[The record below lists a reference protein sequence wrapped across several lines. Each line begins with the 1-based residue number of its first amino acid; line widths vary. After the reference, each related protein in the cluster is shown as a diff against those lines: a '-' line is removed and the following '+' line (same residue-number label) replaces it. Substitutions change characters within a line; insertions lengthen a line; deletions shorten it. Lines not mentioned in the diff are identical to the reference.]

1 MIHNNNQESYDA
13 VSPLTDETGFSF
25 DASNFDFSA
34 LEDLWMMNAE
44 VKEEKA
50 QNVPDSTLDLD
61 GMPSWLSE
69 TCQPRI
75 LDDQNILNATAVV
88 GSEQF
93 SPAPSECSS
102 TSNSHFFSED
112 EQLSPN
118 EMKFTEKE
126 LRELSVKD
134 INRLLKERGLSND
147 EIARVKHRRRT
158 LKNRRYAQHSRL
170 RRIESKNNLEEE
182 KKSLL
187 KELGQLQ
194 KQVTSVER
202 ERDMYKDKYVKL
214 LTQVSKMPG
223 KLIKISPLPN

>member
-1 MIHNNNQESYDA
+1 
-13 VSPLTDETGFSF
+13 
-25 DASNFDFSA
+25 
-34 LEDLWMMNAE
+34 MNAE
-44 VKEEKA
+44 EKEEKA
-50 QNVPDSTLDLD
+50 QHVPDLTLDLN
-61 GMPSWLSE
+61 GMPAWLSE

-75 LDDQNILNATAVV
+75 FDDQNILNTTAVV
-88 GSEQF
+88 ASEEF

-134 INRLLKERGLSND
+134 INRLLKERGLSKD
-147 EIARVKHRRRT
+147 EITRVKHRRRT

-170 RRIESKNNLEEE
+170 RRIETKNNLEVE
-182 KKSLL
+182 KKSLSQ
-187 KELGQLQ
+187 ELEKLR
-194 KQVTSVER
+194 KQVTTVER

-223 KLIKISPLPN
+223 KMIKISPLPN